1 MIAMYA
7 QYLNEG
13 KLIPNAPLNVIKDT
27 GPVLQLDGCRGYG
40 QRIGREATDMAI
52 ERAKKHGICMYT
64 IGRSCHLGRI
74 GTYGEQAAAAG
85 MVSIHF
91 VNVNHFFPLV
101 APFNGS
107 KARFGTNPM
116 CVAMPGPDAH
126 GPFILDFATSI
137 VAMGKT
143 RVAYLAGKKFDEP
156 VVLDVDG
163 HPTNDPTPMWQE
175 GEKGALMAFAKHKGS
190 GLAMA
195 CELLAGLLA
204 HGETIQPGH
213 ERDGSIVNNMT
224 AFMIDP
230 SVLGNLDW
238 MKAEFDAMVD
248 YVKSSPAPDPVNN
261 PVLTPGEPER
271 LRMADRLANGV
282 EISDGEMAAILN
294 VCQAAGVHHHWEV
307 I

>member
-1 MIAMYA
+1 
-7 QYLNEG
+7 
-13 KLIPNAPLNVIKDT
+13 
-27 GPVLQLDGCRGYG
+27 
-40 QRIGREATDMAI
+40 
-52 ERAKKHGICMYT
+52 
-64 IGRSCHLGRI
+64 
-74 GTYGEQAAAAG
+74 
-85 MVSIHF
+85 
-91 VNVNHFFPLV
+91 
-101 APFNGS
+101 
-107 KARFGTNPM
+107 
-116 CVAMPGPDAH
+116 
-126 GPFILDFATSI
+126 
-137 VAMGKT
+137 
-143 RVAYLAGKKFDEP
+143 
-156 VVLDVDG
+156 
-163 HPTNDPTPMWQE
+163 
-175 GEKGALMAFAKHKGS
+175 
-190 GLAMA
+190 MA

-204 HGETIQPGH
+204 HGETLQPGH

-248 YVKSSPAPDPVNN
+248 YVKSSPAPAPVNT

>member
-1 MIAMYA
+1 MRYPAAKLESLARDFLEATGSSEEEARVVAEHMIGANLRGHDSHGVGMIAMYA

-13 KLIPNAPLNVIKDT
+13 KLIPNAPLSVIKDT
-27 GPVLQLDGCRGYG
+27 GPVLQFDGCRGYG

-52 ERAKKHGICMYT
+52 ERARKHGICMYT

-116 CVAMPGPDAH
+116 CVAMPGTDAH

-163 HPTNDPTPMWQE
+163 HPTNDPTPMWQD
-175 GEKGALMAFAKHKGS
+175 GEKGALMACG
-190 GLAMA
+190 
-195 CELLAGLLA
+195 
-204 HGETIQPGH
+204 T
-213 ERDGSIVNNMT
+213 RD
-224 AFMIDP
+224 
-230 SVLGNLDW
+230 LR
-238 MKAEFDAMVD
+238 
-248 YVKSSPAPDPVNN
+248 
-261 PVLTPGEPER
+261 R
-271 LRMADRLANGV
+271 LQQTGT
-282 EISDGEMAAILN
+282 
-294 VCQAAGVHHHWEV
+294 
-307 I
+307 

>member
-1 MIAMYA
+1 MRYPAAKLESLARDFLEATGSSEDEARVVAEHMIGANLRGHDSHGVGMIAMYA

-116 CVAMPGPDAH
+116 
-126 GPFILDFATSI
+126 
-137 VAMGKT
+137 
-143 RVAYLAGKKFDEP
+143 
-156 VVLDVDG
+156 
-163 HPTNDPTPMWQE
+163 
-175 GEKGALMAFAKHKGS
+175 
-190 GLAMA
+190 
-195 CELLAGLLA
+195 
-204 HGETIQPGH
+204 
-213 ERDGSIVNNMT
+213 
-224 AFMIDP
+224 
-230 SVLGNLDW
+230 
-238 MKAEFDAMVD
+238 
-248 YVKSSPAPDPVNN
+248 
-261 PVLTPGEPER
+261 
-271 LRMADRLANGV
+271 
-282 EISDGEMAAILN
+282 
-294 VCQAAGVHHHWEV
+294 
-307 I
+307 